1 MADSAISSIYYD
13 NEELEL
19 YLGRLEKSEGAEAV
33 RMRWYGN
40 VDNSTIFVER
50 KTHREDWT
58 GEKSVKARFAI
69 KEKLVNGF
77 LKGEIPV
84 ETVFEKA
91 RKEGKMGAKEIAD
104 LEALAREVQY
114 TVIAKRLKPSMSR
127 REINGLMVAI
137 RSFYNR
143 TAFQLPGDARVRISL
158 DTELSLI
165 REDSFDGTP
174 RAGENWRRT
183 DIGIDY
189 PFNQLP
195 DSDICR
201 FPYAVL
207 EVKLQ
212 TQLGQEPPRWVREL
226 VSSHLVEA
234 VPKFSKFIHGAAT
247 LLYDRVELLPY
258 WYVQMGTDI
267 RKPKSSHSFGIH
279 RVRDSTTISTTTSSE
294 GGGGNEMDEEERIGA
309 DYSPD
314 RGFPLEDDDDRHFM
328 FHEDQIASI
337 EDSARRRRIDDD
349 DEDEFDD
356 SDSDDEHHPRRTFK
370 QRLDRTWKW
379 IKQFVLPNPSATT
392 AALENPQAVISG
404 PVYARHFKAPPG
416 KRSPPTFHNS

>member
-1 MADSAISSIYYD
+1 LT
-13 NEELEL
+13 N
-19 YLGRLEKSEGAEAV
+19 
-33 RMRWYGN
+33 
-40 VDNSTIFVER
+40 
-50 KTHREDWT
+50 
-58 GEKSVKARFAI
+58 
-69 KEKLVNGF
+69 
-77 LKGEIPV
+77 
-84 ETVFEKA
+84 
-91 RKEGKMGAKEIAD
+91 
-104 LEALAREVQY
+104 
-114 TVIAKRLKPSMSR
+114 
-127 REINGLMVAI
+127 VAI

-165 REDSFDGTP
+165 REDSFDGKP

-183 DIGIDY
+183 DIGIDW

-247 LLYDRVELLPY
+247 LLYDHVELLPF

-267 RKPKSSHSFGIH
+267 RKPKGSHSLGIQ
-279 RVRDSTTISTTTSSE
+279 RVRDSNTVSTSTSSDGR
-294 GGGGNEMDEEERIGA
+294 GGGGNDLDEEERVGDD

-314 RGFPLEDDDDRHFM
+314 RGFPLDDEDDRQFM
-328 FHEDQIASI
+328 FHEDQLA
-337 EDSARRRRIDDD
+337 DIDGHGRDD
-349 DEDEFDD
+349 ADDFED
-356 SDSDDEHHPRRTFK
+356 SDSDDEDHSHTLKERLQRYWKKVKRFVIMSPSRTGV
-370 QRLDRTWKW
+370 T
-379 IKQFVLPNPSATT
+379 ST
-392 AALENPQAVISG
+392 AANLENPQAAING
-404 PVYARHFKAPPG
+404 PVFSRYFKAPPG
-416 KRSPPTFHNS
+416 KRKFSPNFLMCRNCRPCSC